1 MPELPEVEVTRLG
14 IAPHLVGQKVSAV
27 KVLDGRLRWPVP
39 SNLPKILSGQ
49 KLGSITRR
57 GKYLLLQMDT
67 GYLLIHLGM
76 TGTLRILPSTDSLKP
91 HDRVTF
97 ESFRADEEDEKAL
110 IDIGV
115 DLIDKENSL
124 RREREKAPFGSKLRQ
139 SENKCVND
147 GGKKKLFYKKTLS
160 SVLLSFTQPPAR
172 RLP

>member
-1 MPELPEVEVTRLG
+1 MPFGPALSCGWAIVDGVVSIVGRGGGGRIERTEPRPVADAA
-14 IAPHLVGQKVSAV
+14 APPLAALSA
-27 KVLDGRLRWPVP
+27 LRPAAA
-39 SNLPKILSGQ
+39 LAA
-49 KLGSITRR
+49 
-57 GKYLLLQMDT
+57 
-67 GYLLIHLGM
+67 
-76 TGTLRILPSTDSLKP
+76 
-91 HDRVTF
+91 
-97 ESFRADEEDEKAL
+97 ADEEDEKAL

-147 GGKKKLFYKKTLS
+147 GGQKKLFYKKTLS